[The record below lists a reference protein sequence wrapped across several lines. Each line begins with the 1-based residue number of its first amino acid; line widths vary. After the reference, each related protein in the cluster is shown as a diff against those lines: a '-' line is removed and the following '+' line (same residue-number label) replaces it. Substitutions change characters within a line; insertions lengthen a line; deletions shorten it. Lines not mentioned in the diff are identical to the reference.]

1 MESISELFA
10 RKSEKPKAEVKP
22 TKKISQLEQIRALFE
37 RDNVEPITIMRRP
50 IEPAVEL
57 PAEENSYKKALVGD
71 NTPPKKETQ
80 LDTRDWNLISDD
92 E

>member
-10 RKSEKPKAEVKP
+10 RKSEKPKVESSPVDKANR
-22 TKKISQLEQIRALFE
+22 LEQIRSLFE
-37 RDNVEPITIMRRP
+37 RNDKVEDSKAISIMRRP
-50 IEPAVEL
+50 KEPVDES
-57 PAEENSYKKALVGD
+57 SYKKALIGD
-71 NTPPKKETQ
+71 TPAPKKETQ

>member
-1 MESISELFA
+1 MESISELFS

-37 RDNVEPITIMRRP
+37 RDNVEQITIIRRP
-50 IEPAVEL
+50 VEAAVEL
-57 PAEENSYKKALVGD
+57 PAENSYKKALVGD
-71 NTPPKKETQ
+71 TTPPKKETQ